1 MKDSKFSAVIFTAG
15 RSGSHLIRENLSKY
29 FRSDQVIH
37 THNPLLKL
45 PTANTIP
52 VISRRKN
59 MFDAI
64 ISMTVASRI
73 DKFHWTHQ
81 DAPINID
88 PFSIDPVD
96 FENAF
101 IFHTAFNRA
110 IDARKFT
117 NSIEIFYEDMLDDSA
132 HLFSKFQCS
141 QTMENLF
148 IKSPYESNS
157 LVINIDQLKNLYNQ
171 LDTAG
176 ISDDVY
182 GYFIANVSNDLV
194 DIKENHNGNRYRDK
208 ISNK

>member
-1 MKDSKFSAVIFTAG
+1 MENLKFSAVIFTAG
-15 RSGSHLIRENLSKY
+15 RSGSHLIRQNLSKY
-29 FRSDQVIH
+29 FRSDQVIQ

-59 MFDAI
+59 IFDAI

-81 DAPINID
+81 DATINID
-88 PFSIDPVD
+88 PFSIDPED
-96 FENAF
+96 FKNSF
-101 IFHTAFNRA
+101 VFHTAFYRA

-117 NSIEIFYEDMLDDSA
+117 NSIEIFYEDMLNDLT
-132 HLFSKFQCS
+132 HLFSKFECS
-141 QTMENLF
+141 QTMENLL
-148 IKSPYESNS
+148 IKSPYEPNS
-157 LVINIDQLKNLYNQ
+157 LVINTDQLKNLYNQ

-182 GYFIANVSNDLV
+182 EYFITNINHDLV

-208 ISNK
+208 VSNK